1 MSGKKKKKEIEL
13 DDFHYHEA
21 LDRTFL
27 VTQVFSDF
35 VLDHPVIEKH
45 KDVQKLLADAGT
57 KLGRAYQL
65 IGQYAYEHGKE
76 KIKKE
81 ILNGH

>member
-1 MSGKKKKKEIEL
+1 MSGKKKKIKGEL
-13 DDFHYHEA
+13 DYFHYHEA

-45 KDVQKLLADAGT
+45 KNIQKLMTDAGT
-57 KLGRAYQL
+57 KMARAYQL
-65 IGQYAYEHGKE
+65 IGQIAY
-76 KIKKE
+76 KKRKKVTDKK
-81 ILNGH
+81 GD